1 MEENNEIAMD
11 ERTLLLNRAVGVSLI
26 LIGVYGLLYA
36 YKIYKSK

>member
-1 MEENNEIAMD
+1 MD